1 MSKYFQ
7 AVVLAI
13 GFLCCPALVSAQVT
27 TSGPPGIVIT
37 DSSSNKRT
45 EYLRLGPQDF
55 SVPLLQNQPAWSV
68 EKSTLHGGKQEG
80 CEIITVDSGTLSIV
94 IVPTRGMSVLR
105 VSKSPNSREP
115 GIELSWN
122 SPVKEVVHPQ
132 FVNLESRGG
141 LGWLEGFNEWMVRC
155 GLESAGHP
163 GKDEFINNA
172 GDKVEMDLT
181 LHGKIGNI
189 PASKVTVTVD
199 RDAPYRIRVQ
209 GIVNERMFYGPKLEL
224 ITEISTVPGTTTF
237 QITDKLINHGADD
250 QEFQMIYH
258 TNFGKPLLEKN
269 AKVVVAAEKVEPMNA
284 HAAKSIDSFAA
295 YEPPTKGF
303 IEQVYLVYPKSD
315 SNGNAR
321 ALLKNAAGDQGVTVM
336 WKTSQLPYFTLWKN
350 TAAEADGY
358 VTGLEPGTGFPFNR
372 KIERKFG
379 RVPKLEPNMS
389 RIFELEYSLHLDK
402 EAVSKVE
409 SMISQL
415 QDQPPILAAEPISIP
430 KQ

>member
-1 MSKYFQ
+1 MSKCVH
-7 AVVLAI
+7 VVCLAI
-13 GFLCCPALVSAQVT
+13 GFLCCPALVIAQVT

-45 EYLRLGPQDF
+45 EHLRLGPQDF
-55 SVPLLQNQPAWSV
+55 SIPLLQNQPAWSV

-80 CEIITVDSGTLSIV
+80 CEIITIDSGTLSIV

-132 FVNLESRGG
+132 FVKLESRGG

-189 PASKVTVTVD
+189 PASKVSVTVD
-199 RDAPYRIRVQ
+199 REAPYRIRVQ
-209 GIVNERMFYGPKLEL
+209 GVVNERMFYGPKLEL
-224 ITEISTVPGTTTF
+224 ITEISTVPGTTAF

-258 TNFGKPLLEKN
+258 TNFGKPLLGKN

-379 RVPKLEPNMS
+379 RVPKLGPNMS

-430 KQ
+430 KP